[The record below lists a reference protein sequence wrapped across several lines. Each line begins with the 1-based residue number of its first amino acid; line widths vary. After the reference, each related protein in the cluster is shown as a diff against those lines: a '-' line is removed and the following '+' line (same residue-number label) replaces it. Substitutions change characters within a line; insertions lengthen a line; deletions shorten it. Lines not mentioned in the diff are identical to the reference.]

1 MNQKGFSNIKAIAL
15 AAALVGVGGIG
26 VVVYLTF
33 TTPRELAKE
42 SNTVFEFQYPEG
54 FSVSEEGYKTPGG
67 FRFPSL
73 SVKKDGGK
81 ETDVIYIPGGIS
93 TGPEITCETQASP
106 DDKCVEIQGYVIMT
120 KSKDKSVL
128 KAFEIITSTFQA
140 KSYRTYT
147 DESDPVDSNSTDNY
161 GIISGQVIDKETKQ
175 PISDVKIVVKARPV
189 DIAPDGNFSLRSFDS
204 GAVYIGE
211 VVTDQRGRFNIS
223 VPLGIANNPLK
234 ELNRLNMFII
244 SADRADYSEATNFM
258 VKVTDGQT
266 SRVDFELQVEQEP
279 RG

>member
-1 MNQKGFSNIKAIAL
+1 MNQKGFSTIKTIAL
-15 AAALVGVGGIG
+15 AVVLVGGG
-26 VVVYLTF
+26 VAAYLTF

-42 SNTVFEFQYPEG
+42 SNTVFEFQYPKG
-54 FSVSEEGYKTPGG
+54 FSVSEAGYKTPGG

-73 SVKKDGGK
+73 SIKKDSGK
-81 ETDVIYIPGGIS
+81 EVDVIYIPGGMS
-93 TGPEITCETQASP
+93 TGPEITCKTQAST
-106 DDKCVEIQGYVIMT
+106 DDKCIEIQGYVIMT

-140 KSYRTYT
+140 KSYETYR
-147 DESDPVDSNSTDNY
+147 DENDPVDSNSADSY
-161 GIISGQVIDKETKQ
+161 GIISGQIIDKETKQ
-175 PISDVKIVVKARPV
+175 PVGDVKIVVKARPV

-223 VPLGIANNPLK
+223 VPLGIVNNPLK
-234 ELNRLNMFII
+234 ELNRLNMFIV
-244 SADRADYSEATNFM
+244 SANGSGYSEVTNFM

-266 SRVDFELQVEQEP
+266 SRVDFELQTGQEVN
-279 RG
+279 G

>member
-15 AAALVGVGGIG
+15 AVVFVGVG
-26 VVVYLTF
+26 VVAYLTF

-42 SNTVFEFQYPEG
+42 SNTVFEFQYPKG
-54 FSVSEEGYKTPGG
+54 FSVSEDGYKTPGG

-73 SVKKDGGK
+73 SIKKDGGK
-81 ETDVIYIPGGIS
+81 EADAIYIPGGMS

-106 DDKCVEIQGYVIMT
+106 DDKCVEIQGYVIIT

-140 KSYRTYT
+140 KSYGTYT
-147 DESDPVDSNSTDNY
+147 DENDPVDSDSTDNY
-161 GIISGQVIDKETKQ
+161 GIISGQVIDKEKQ

-211 VVTDQRGRFNIS
+211 VITDQRGRFNIS

-244 SADRADYSEATNFM
+244 SANRTGYSETTNFM

>member
-1 MNQKGFSNIKAIAL
+1 MNQKGFAKIAVI
-15 AAALVGVGGIG
+15 ASAVILVGVG
-26 VVVYLTF
+26 VVAYLTF
-33 TTPRELAKE
+33 ITPRELAKE
-42 SNTVFEFQYPEG
+42 SNTVFEFQYPKG
-54 FSVSEEGYKTPGG
+54 FSVSEGGYKTPGG

-73 SVKKDGGK
+73 SIEKDSGK
-81 ETDVIYIPGGIS
+81 ETDVIYIPGGMS

-106 DDKCVEIQGYVIMT
+106 DDKCIEIQGYVIIT

-140 KSYRTYT
+140 KSYGTYT
-147 DESDPVDSNSTDNY
+147 DENDPVDSNSTDNY

-175 PISDVKIVVKARPV
+175 PIGDVKIIVKARPV

-211 VVTDQRGRFNIS
+211 VVTDQHGRFNIS
-223 VPLGIANNPLK
+223 IPLGIVNNPLK

-244 SADRADYSEATNFM
+244 SANRSGYSEATNFM
-258 VKVTDGQT
+258 VKVIDGQT
-266 SRVDFELQVEQEP
+266 SRVDFELQAGQEAN
-279 RG
+279 G